1 MTNEELVKA
10 FREYVARFDQEIGPK
25 EFGQFGTW
33 ERQLVKKLKY
43 DEFVDKYKQYKQMDD
58 VYQGIVERGD
68 TINDMMIH
76 ALREIASELLIRT
89 GDGS

>member
-43 DEFVDKYKQYKQMDD
+43 DEFAQKYQQYKEMDE
-58 VYQGIVERGD
+58 VLQGINERGD
-68 TINDMMIH
+68 TINDAMVH
-76 ALREIASELLIRT
+76 ALREVANELVIRVP
-89 GDGS
+89 G

>member
-1 MTNEELVKA
+1 MTERDPELVKA

-43 DEFVDKYKQYKQMDD
+43 DEFVEKYQQYRQMDET
-58 VYQGIVERGD
+58 YRGILERGD
-68 TINDMMIH
+68 TINDMMLR
-76 ALREIASELLIRT
+76 ALREIAAELLIRLEF
-89 GDGS
+89 